1 MDLNGISALVSGG
14 ASGLGE
20 ATAREL
26 ASAGATVVVADLNA
40 ERGQA
45 VAKEIDGVFV
55 STDVSQEDQVKAAV
69 QAAVDTGK
77 PLRAAV
83 SCAGIAWASRTVD
96 RHGNPH
102 DLDSYQKVIQVN
114 LVGTFNVLRIA
125 AAEIGR
131 TEPINEDGERGSILN
146 TASLAG
152 IEGQIGQISYSAS
165 KGGVIGMTLP
175 AARDL
180 AAMGIT
186 VNTIAPGI
194 LETPIYGDG
203 PGSEEFKQRLA
214 EPVPFPKRLG
224 TAAEFGKLAR
234 TLLEVSY
241 VNGEVVRID
250 GGLRM
255 PPK

>member
-20 ATAREL
+20 ATAKEL
-26 ASAGATVVVADLNA
+26 ASAGATVVIADLNA
-40 ERGQA
+40 ERGEA
-45 VAKEIDGVFV
+45 IAKEIGGVFV
-55 STDVSQEDQVKAAV
+55 STDVSQEEQVKAAV
-69 QAAVDTGK
+69 QAAADTGK
-77 PLRAAV
+77 PFRVAV
-83 SCAGIAWASRTVD
+83 SCAGIGWATRTVD
-96 RHGNPH
+96 RNGNPH

-114 LVGTFNVLRIA
+114 LIGTFNVLRLA
-125 AAEIGR
+125 AAEIAK
-131 TEPINEDGERGSILN
+131 TEPINEDGERGSIVN

-152 IEGQIGQISYSAS
+152 IEGQIGQIAYSSS

-180 AAMGIT
+180 AAVGVT

-203 PGSEEFKQRLA
+203 PGSEEFKQKLA
-214 EPVPFPKRLG
+214 APVPFPKRLG

-241 VNGEVVRID
+241 INGEVVRID

>member
-114 LVGTFNVLRIA
+114 LIGTFNVLRIA

-250 GGLRM
+250 GRLRM

>member
-20 ATAREL
+20 ATAKEL
-26 ASAGATVVVADLNA
+26 AAAGATVVVADLNA
-40 ERGQA
+40 ERGEA
-45 VAKEIDGVFV
+45 VAKEIGGVFV

-69 QAAVDTGK
+69 QAAADTGK
-77 PLRAAV
+77 PFRVAV
-83 SCAGIAWASRTVD
+83 SCAGIGWATRTVD
-96 RHGNPH
+96 RNGNPH

-114 LVGTFNVLRIA
+114 LIGTFNVLRLA
-125 AAEIGR
+125 AAEIAK

-152 IEGQIGQISYSAS
+152 IEGQIGQIAYSSS

-180 AAMGIT
+180 AAIGVT

-203 PGSEEFKQRLA
+203 PGSEEFKQKLA
-214 EPVPFPKRLG
+214 APVPFPKRLG

-241 VNGEVVRID
+241 INGEVVRID

>member
-20 ATAREL
+20 ATAKEL

-40 ERGQA
+40 ERGEA
-45 VAKEIDGVFV
+45 VAKEIGGVFV

-69 QAAVDTGK
+69 QTAVDTGK
-77 PLRAAV
+77 PFRVAV
-83 SCAGIAWASRTVD
+83 SCAGIGWATRTVD
-96 RHGNPH
+96 RHGTPH
-102 DLDSYQKVIQVN
+102 DLDTYQKVIQIN
-114 LVGTFNVLRIA
+114 LIGTFNVLRLS
-125 AAEIGR
+125 AAEIAK

-152 IEGQIGQISYSAS
+152 IEGQIGQIAYSSS

-180 AAMGIT
+180 AAVGVT

-203 PGSEEFKQRLA
+203 PGSEEFKEKLA
-214 EPVPFPKRLG
+214 SPVPFPKRLG
-224 TAAEFGKLAR
+224 TPEEFGKLAR
-234 TLLEVSY
+234 TLVEVSY

>member
-20 ATAREL
+20 ATAKEL
-26 ASAGATVVVADLNA
+26 ASAGATVVIADMNA
-40 ERGQA
+40 ERGEA
-45 VAKEIDGVFV
+45 VAKEIGGVFV
-55 STDVSQEDQVKAAV
+55 ATDVSKEDQVQAAV

-77 PLRAAV
+77 PFRVAV
-83 SCAGIAWASRTVD
+83 SCAGIGWATRTVD
-96 RHGNPH
+96 RHGTPH

-114 LVGTFNVLRIA
+114 LIGTFNVLRLSA
-125 AAEIGR
+125 AAIAE
-131 TEPINEDGERGSILN
+131 TEPINEDGERGSIVN

-152 IEGQIGQISYSAS
+152 IEGQIGQIAYSSS

-180 AAMGIT
+180 AAIGVT

-194 LETPIYGDG
+194 LETPIYGEG
-203 PGSEEFKQRLA
+203 EHAEEFKQRLA
-214 EPVPFPKRLG
+214 APVPFPKRLG
-224 TAAEFGKLAR
+224 TASEFAKLAR
-234 TLLEVSY
+234 TLIEVSY
-241 VNGEVVRID
+241 INGEVVRID
-250 GGLRM
+250 GALRM

>member
-26 ASAGATVVVADLNA
+26 ASAGATVVIADLNA
-40 ERGQA
+40 ERGEA
-45 VAKEIDGVFV
+45 IAKEIGGVFV
-55 STDVSQEDQVKAAV
+55 STDVSDEEQVKAAV
-69 QAAVDTGK
+69 QAAVDTGA
-77 PLRAAV
+77 PLRVAV
-83 SCAGIAWASRTVD
+83 SCAGIGWATRTVD
-96 RHGNPH
+96 RDGNPH
-102 DLDSYQKVIQVN
+102 DLASYQKVIQVN
-114 LVGTFNVLRIA
+114 LIGTFNVLRLA
-125 AAEIGR
+125 AAEIAK
-131 TEPINEDGERGSILN
+131 TEPVNEDGERGSIVN

-152 IEGQIGQISYSAS
+152 IEGQIGQIAYSSS

-180 AAMGIT
+180 AAVGIT

-194 LETPIYGDG
+194 LETPIYGEG
-203 PGSEEFKQRLA
+203 EASEQFKQRLA
-214 EPVPFPKRLG
+214 APVPFPKRLG
-224 TAAEFGKLAR
+224 TAAEFAKLAR

-241 VNGEVVRID
+241 INGEVVRID
-250 GGLRM
+250 GALRM

>member
-20 ATAREL
+20 ATAKEL

-40 ERGQA
+40 ERGEA
-45 VAKEIDGVFV
+45 VAKEIGGVFV

-77 PLRAAV
+77 PFRVAV
-83 SCAGIAWASRTVD
+83 SCAGIGWATRTVD
-96 RHGNPH
+96 RNGNPH

-114 LVGTFNVLRIA
+114 LIGTFNVLRLG
-125 AAEIGR
+125 AAEIAK
-131 TEPINEDGERGSILN
+131 TEPLNEDGERGSILN

-152 IEGQIGQISYSAS
+152 IEGQIGQIAYSSS

-180 AAMGIT
+180 AAIGVT

-214 EPVPFPKRLG
+214 APVPFPKRLG
-224 TAAEFGKLAR
+224 SAEEFGKLAR
-234 TLLEVSY
+234 TLVEVSY

-250 GGLRM
+250 GALRM

>member
-69 QAAVDTGK
+69 QAAADTGK
-77 PLRAAV
+77 PFRVAV
-83 SCAGIAWASRTVD
+83 SCAGIGWATRTVD
-96 RHGNPH
+96 RNGNPH

-114 LVGTFNVLRIA
+114 LIGTFNVLRIA

>member
-114 LVGTFNVLRIA
+114 LIGTFNVLRIA

-165 KGGVIGMTLP
+165 RGVIGMTLP

-186 VNTIAPGI
+186 VNTIAPASSRPRSTVTVRVG
-194 LETPIYGDG
+194 GVQAA
-203 PGSEEFKQRLA
+203 PGRAGALPQASGYRRGVRQARPDASRGQLCQR
-214 EPVPFPKRLG
+214 
-224 TAAEFGKLAR
+224 
-234 TLLEVSY
+234 
-241 VNGEVVRID
+241 
-250 GGLRM
+250 
-255 PPK
+255 

>member
-114 LVGTFNVLRIA
+114 LIGTFNVLRIA

>member
-40 ERGQA
+40 VRGQA

-114 LVGTFNVLRIA
+114 LIGTFNVLRIA

>member
-20 ATAREL
+20 ATAKEL
-26 ASAGATVVVADLNA
+26 ASAGATVVIADLNA
-40 ERGQA
+40 ERGEA
-45 VAKEIDGVFV
+45 IAKEIGGVFV

-69 QAAVDTGK
+69 QAAADTGK
-77 PLRAAV
+77 PFRVAV
-83 SCAGIAWASRTVD
+83 SCAGIGWATRTVD
-96 RHGNPH
+96 RNGNPH

-114 LVGTFNVLRIA
+114 LIGTFNVLRLA
-125 AAEIGR
+125 AAEIAK
-131 TEPINEDGERGSILN
+131 TEPINEDGERGSIVN

-152 IEGQIGQISYSAS
+152 IEGQIGQIAYSSS

-180 AAMGIT
+180 AAVGVT

-203 PGSEEFKQRLA
+203 PGSEEFKQKLA
-214 EPVPFPKRLG
+214 APVPFPKRLG

-241 VNGEVVRID
+241 INGEVVRID

>member
-20 ATAREL
+20 ATAKEL

-40 ERGQA
+40 ERGEA
-45 VAKEIDGVFV
+45 IAKEIGGVFV
-55 STDVSQEDQVKAAV
+55 STDVSQEDQVQAAV

-77 PLRAAV
+77 PFRVAV
-83 SCAGIAWASRTVD
+83 SCAGIGWATRTVD
-96 RHGNPH
+96 RSGNPH

-114 LVGTFNVLRIA
+114 LIGTFNVLRLA
-125 AAEIGR
+125 AAAIAK

-152 IEGQIGQISYSAS
+152 IEGQIGQIAYSSS

-180 AAMGIT
+180 AAIGVT

-203 PGSEEFKQRLA
+203 PGSEEFKERLA
-214 EPVPFPKRLG
+214 APVPFPKRLG

-250 GGLRM
+250 GALRM

>member
-125 AAEIGR
+125 AAAIGR

>member
-114 LVGTFNVLRIA
+114 LIGTFNVLRIA
-125 AAEIGR
+125 AAAIGR

>member
-1 MDLNGISALVSGG
+1 M
-14 ASGLGE
+14 
-20 ATAREL
+20 
-26 ASAGATVVVADLNA
+26 
-40 ERGQA
+40 
-45 VAKEIDGVFV
+45 
-55 STDVSQEDQVKAAV
+55 
-69 QAAVDTGK
+69 
-77 PLRAAV
+77 RAAV

-114 LVGTFNVLRIA
+114 LIGTFNVLRIA

>member
-1 MDLNGISALVSGG
+1 MDLNGISALVTGG

-26 ASAGATVVVADLNA
+26 ASAGATVVIADLNA
-40 ERGQA
+40 ERGEA
-45 VAKEIDGVFV
+45 VAKEIGGVFV
-55 STDVSQEDQVKAAV
+55 ATDVSQEDQVKAAV

-83 SCAGIAWASRTVD
+83 SCAGIAWVTRTVD
-96 RHGNPH
+96 RNGNPH

-114 LVGTFNVLRIA
+114 LIGTFNVLRLA
-125 AAEIGR
+125 AAEIAR
-131 TEPINEDGERGSILN
+131 TEPVNEDGERGSIVN

-152 IEGQIGQISYSAS
+152 IEGQVGQIAYASS

-180 AAMGIT
+180 AAVGIT

-194 LETPIYGDG
+194 LETPIYGEG
-203 PGSEEFKQRLA
+203 EASEEFKKRLA
-214 EPVPFPKRLG
+214 APVPFPKRLG

-234 TLLEVSY
+234 ALLEISY

>member
-20 ATAREL
+20 ATAKEL
-26 ASAGATVVVADLNA
+26 ASAGATVVIADLNA
-40 ERGQA
+40 ERGEA
-45 VAKEIDGVFV
+45 IAKEIGGVFV

-69 QAAVDTGK
+69 QAAADTGK
-77 PLRAAV
+77 PFRVAV
-83 SCAGIAWASRTVD
+83 SCAGIGWATRTVD
-96 RHGNPH
+96 RNGNPH

-114 LVGTFNVLRIA
+114 LIGTFNVLRLA
-125 AAEIGR
+125 AAEIAK
-131 TEPINEDGERGSILN
+131 TEPVNEDGERGSILN

-152 IEGQIGQISYSAS
+152 IEGQIGQIAYSSS

-180 AAMGIT
+180 AAVGIT
-186 VNTIAPGI
+186 VNTLAPGI

-203 PGSEEFKQRLA
+203 PGSEEFKQKLA
-214 EPVPFPKRLG
+214 APVPFPKRLG
-224 TAAEFGKLAR
+224 TAEEFGKLAR

-250 GGLRM
+250 GALRM